1 VYPGKS
7 WIDQG
12 FAFCHII
19 QHGFLSQVAA
29 MQPMCV
35 RTEQV
40 PEAMLA
46 EEKRIL
52 AEQAVAEGKSGPIVD
67 RIIQGRLKRFYEE
80 HVLLSQSFILEDKAT
95 VADVIRRVSQEVGAE
110 VIVDAFAVLKVGAA
124 AQGSGAL
131 H

>member
-1 VYPGKS
+1 
-7 WIDQG
+7 
-12 FAFCHII
+12 
-19 QHGFLSQVAA
+19 